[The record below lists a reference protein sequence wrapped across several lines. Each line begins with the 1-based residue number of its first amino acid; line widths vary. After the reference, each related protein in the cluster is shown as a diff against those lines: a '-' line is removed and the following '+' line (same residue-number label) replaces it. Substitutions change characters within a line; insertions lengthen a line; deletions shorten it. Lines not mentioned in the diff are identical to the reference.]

1 MWTCCENS
9 PALELQDQHV
19 KIDVEKLLY
28 NENLPQT
35 LSVPQRGVGVNGYVA
50 MNLVLVPC
58 TSSIQIIRQRFWDT
72 SKRLRTR
79 TTHLTILQQPVDRD
93 LQQPVDLQ

>member
-35 LSVPQRGVGVNGYVA
+35 LSVPQRGVGVNG
-50 MNLVLVPC
+50 
-58 TSSIQIIRQRFWDT
+58 
-72 SKRLRTR
+72 KRLRTR